1 MSAHAEVMDLVA
13 QMKSAEQ
20 PFVLATV
27 VRTVSVTAAKAGA
40 KAIIRPDGTIVA
52 GWIGGGCA
60 RGAVLKAA
68 REALLDGEP
77 RMVSVQ
83 PENLLAE
90 LGVKPGDNREGIR
103 FASNMCPSKGTM
115 DIFVEPVLPH
125 PSLVIFGAS
134 PVAMSL
140 AAQARQLGYHV
151 TLAAPAADIAAEP
164 DAHVIVDGFAP
175 RYLNEARRFVVVST
189 QGKGDEA
196 ALRAALAIKA
206 EYHAFVGSRRKM
218 AALREKL
225 VAGGIAREAIDRV
238 KAPAGLDLGA
248 ITPEEIAMS
257 ILAEITVERRRG
269 QRAANPVP
277 ANKDSTMQMND
288 SQRIPAPKE
297 KVWAALNDPEILK
310 QCIPGCQSLDMSS
323 ADRDDRDRRVQGRAG
338 EGDLRRQGDAVRS
351 RSAEQLS
358 DFGRGLRR
366 RCRLC
371 KRRRAVRLEAEGPD
385 VTVLHYDVD
394 AQIGGK
400 LAQLGSRLI
409 DSTAKKL
416 AGEFFA
422 SFGQVVGGTAA
433 APAEAAP
440 KGWLGKLTGAV

>member
-1 MSAHAEVMDLVA
+1 MTRHVEVMDLVA
-13 QMKSAEQ
+13 QLKAAEEA
-20 PFVLATV
+20 FVLATV

-68 REALLDGEP
+68 QEALADGEP

-90 LGVKPGDNREGIR
+90 LGVKPGENREGVR

-151 TLAAPAADIAAEP
+151 TLAAPAGDLSAVP
-164 DAHVIVDGFAP
+164 DADALVDGFGLGQLKQAK
-175 RYLNEARRFVVVST
+175 RFVVVST

-196 ALRAALAIKA
+196 ALRAAIDTPAA
-206 EYHAFVGSRRKM
+206 YRAFVGSRRKM
-218 AALREKL
+218 AALRAKL
-225 VAGGIAREAIDRV
+225 IGEGFAAAALDTV

-269 QRAANPVP
+269 QRV
-277 ANKDSTMQMND
+277 
-288 SQRIPAPKE
+288 
-297 KVWAALNDPEILK
+297 
-310 QCIPGCQSLDMSS
+310 
-323 ADRDDRDRRVQGRAG
+323 VQP
-338 EGDLRRQGDAVRS
+338 
-351 RSAEQLS
+351 
-358 DFGRGLRR
+358 RG
-366 RCRLC
+366 
-371 KRRRAVRLEAEGPD
+371 KP
-385 VTVLHYDVD
+385 T
-394 AQIGGK
+394 
-400 LAQLGSRLI
+400 
-409 DSTAKKL
+409 
-416 AGEFFA
+416 
-422 SFGQVVGGTAA
+422 
-433 APAEAAP
+433 
-440 KGWLGKLTGAV
+440 